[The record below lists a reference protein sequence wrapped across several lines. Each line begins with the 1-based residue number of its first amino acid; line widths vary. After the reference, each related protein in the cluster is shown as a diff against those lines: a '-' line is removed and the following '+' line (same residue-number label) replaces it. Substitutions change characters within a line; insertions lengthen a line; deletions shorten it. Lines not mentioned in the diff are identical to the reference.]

1 MALPPTNEP
10 SAETI
15 DNTRDDLMQ
24 QVLHLH
30 TNQVPILGANNG
42 PPVALPSVNNGPEE
56 TQSSTFTGATPV
68 IQPNEADQANSR
80 NAESS
85 LPNPPIDKEDAIRNH
100 IGGVC
105 VLLAYNH
112 VLYVFVCVYIYA

>member
-24 QVLHLH
+24 QVLHLP

-42 PPVALPSVNNGPEE
+42 PPVALPSVNNGPEQ

-68 IQPNEADQANSR
+68 VIQCNKADQANSG

-85 LPNPPIDKEDAIRNH
+85 LPSPQIDKKDAINH
-100 IGGVC
+100 QRGVRIILC
-105 VLLAYNH
+105 
-112 VLYVFVCVYIYA
+112 VFVCVEYELVCI